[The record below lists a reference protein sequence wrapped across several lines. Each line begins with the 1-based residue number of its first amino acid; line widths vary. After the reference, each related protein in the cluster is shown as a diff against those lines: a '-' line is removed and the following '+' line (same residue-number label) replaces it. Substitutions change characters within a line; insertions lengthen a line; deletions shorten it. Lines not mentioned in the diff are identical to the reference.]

1 MQKNEEL
8 SMEGAGL
15 PSRAKTKYETVMNK
29 ERIKLMEGKKFYDQG
44 IGAEKKML
52 QPQGADFLK
61 NLTSDESIR

>member
-15 PSRAKTKYETVMNK
+15 PSRAKRKYETVMNK
-29 ERIKLMEGKKFYDQG
+29 KRIKMF
-44 IGAEKKML
+44 